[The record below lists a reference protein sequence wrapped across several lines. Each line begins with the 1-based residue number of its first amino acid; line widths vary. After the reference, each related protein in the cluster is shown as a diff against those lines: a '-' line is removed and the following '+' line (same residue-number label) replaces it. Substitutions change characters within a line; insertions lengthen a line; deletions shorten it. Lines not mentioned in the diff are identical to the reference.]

1 MKKSTKSKTKKTNPA
16 AIPAN
21 GLHVAYERNG
31 KIKSEKRY
39 LEGRLESEKHYL
51 DGKLH
56 GVYRRY
62 FHDGEPWYEEHYRHG
77 ECYLQRDYDDGKLE
91 RESHY
96 KDHALHGVER
106 RYHDNG
112 TLKVETTYQN
122 DCIIG
127 VQKRYHDNGILQ
139 AEIPYERGWPS
150 GVARF
155 YDREGEL
162 SHEVCY
168 EGKIK
173 REFYDNG
180 VLMSERPY
188 GEEGR
193 LHGVEREYHEN
204 GNLRAECPH
213 YHGSRHGIERCYYPD
228 GTLEYEAERMG
239 DNRHGMSRW
248 YDEAG
253 RLKME
258 EEYRDGYLYRAKT
271 YREGTLVDERIEEVR
286 GRSSTGSPNVERP
299 RSDGTTYDY
308 YEDGTLSM
316 EIDPKRHDG
325 AKMRRIYSREGEL
338 LEERDLS
345 QKAFGYEAS
354 HVFWGLEWYV
364 YRNYDEEGGL
374 RIERI
379 RGDRMEDYFARKF
392 CARDGKPYSE
402 QVYSE
407 EMGGCERRYFANGN
421 IWYERLYDM
430 RRRKQ
435 RKSGK
440 CYLVSYYYPN
450 GELESTTQYDDE
462 QPHGVHRRYYPDGTL
477 KLQMRYRHG
486 KPVSGVKKGSEKPEG
501 EKKEG

>member
-1 MKKSTKSKTKKTNPA
+1 MKKSTKSKTKTKKTNST
-16 AIPAN
+16 AIPTK
-21 GLHVAYERNG
+21 GLHVAYEYSDG
-31 KIKSEKRY
+31 KNPK
-39 LEGRLESEKHYL
+39 LLLEKHYL

-56 GVYRRY
+56 GLVMRY
-62 FHDGEPWYEEHYRHG
+62 SHYGDPYYEEHYRHG

-106 RYHDNG
+106 RYHHNG
-112 TLKVETTYQN
+112 TLKAETTYQN

-127 VQKRYHDNGILQ
+127 VQKCYHDNGILQ

-173 REFYDNG
+173 LGFYDNG
-180 VLMSERPY
+180 ALMSERPY

-193 LHGVEREYHEN
+193 LHGVVREYHEN
-204 GNLRAECPH
+204 GNLRAESPH
-213 YHGSRHGIERCYYPD
+213 YHGNCHGIERRYYPD
-228 GTLEYEAERMG
+228 GTLSFEAERVRG
-239 DNRHGMSRW
+239 HRHGMSRW
-248 YDEAG
+248 YDEVG
-253 RLKME
+253 RLEGE

-286 GRSSTGSPNVERP
+286 GRSSTGSPSVERP

-308 YEDGTLSM
+308 YEDGTLSV

-325 AKMRRIYSREGEL
+325 AIMRRIYSREGEL

-354 HVFWGLEWYV
+354 HTFWGLELSV
-364 YRNYDEEGGL
+364 YRNYDEDGGL
-374 RIERI
+374 KIERI
-379 RGDRMEDYFARKF
+379 RGRRMEDYFARKF

-407 EMGGCERRYFANGN
+407 EMGACERRYFANGN

-435 RKSGK
+435 RKSGRY
-440 CYLVSYYYPN
+440 YLVSYYYPN
-450 GELESTTQYDDE
+450 GALESTTQYDDE
-462 QPHGVHRRYYPDGTL
+462 QPHGVHRCYYPDGRL

-486 KPVSGVKKGSEKPEG
+486 KLVSGVKKGSKKPED
-501 EKKEG
+501 EKNDE